1 MMDARDTTALAEPGP
16 MAPAYGGSAEA
27 VKYHYDV
34 SRAFYRLWLDDTMTY
49 SAALW
54 DDTAPL
60 PDTLE
65 AAQRR
70 KIAFHLDYAR
80 AGAARTLLDI
90 GCGWGGLVSAAA
102 QLPRMQHIVG
112 LTLSEDQAQHVRS
125 MALANVDIRLESWVD
140 HVPLQRYDSIVSI
153 GALEHFA
160 KPADSVDEKIAVYR
174 DFFEKCRDWMSPG
187 GRMSLQTIAYGSM
200 RREEASAF
208 INNEIFPV
216 ADLPRL
222 AEIAQAADGVLEISA
237 VRNDR
242 LHYARTMERW
252 AGNLK
257 QHFNEA
263 VALVGEETANRYLT
277 YLTQSAI
284 GFYMGKIGLLRIA
297 LQPISARCAINRE
310 V

>member
-1 MMDARDTTALAEPGP
+1 MIDARDATAVAEPRP
-16 MAPAYGGSAEA
+16 LEPAYGGSADA

-54 DDTAPL
+54 DDTAPS

-70 KIAFHLDYAR
+70 KIGFHLDHAR
-80 AGAARTLLDI
+80 AGAARMLLDI

-102 QLPRMQHIVG
+102 HLPRMQHIVG
-112 LTLSEDQAQHVRS
+112 LTLSEDQAQYVRS

-140 HVPLQRYDSIVSI
+140 HVPSQRYDSIVSI

-160 KPADSVDEKIAVYR
+160 KPADSIDEKIAVYR
-174 DFFEKCRDWMSPG
+174 DFFEKCRDWMAPG

-200 RREEASAF
+200 RREDASAF

-222 AEIAQAADGVLEISA
+222 AEIAQAADGVLEISS

-252 AGNLK
+252 AGNLR
-257 QHFNEA
+257 HRFDEA
-263 VALVGEETANRYLT
+263 VALVGEETAHRYLT
-277 YLTQSAI
+277 YLTQSAV

-297 LQPISARCAINRE
+297 LRPISARWAENRE
-310 V
+310 A